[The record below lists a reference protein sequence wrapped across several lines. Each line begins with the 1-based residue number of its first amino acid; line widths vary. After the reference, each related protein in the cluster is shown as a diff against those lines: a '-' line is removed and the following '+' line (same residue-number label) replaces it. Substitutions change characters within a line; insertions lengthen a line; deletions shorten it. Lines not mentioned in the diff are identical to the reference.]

1 MMRRLALL
9 TALGSLA
16 LLAAGC
22 NNRTASANVDTAAFT
37 AALNTYY
44 QSHPSCAF
52 SEPITFPIDAG
63 QDADLDPSEVTQLQA
78 LADAGLVA
86 QKSSQQW
93 SAPQGPTHIRVHET
107 VSSYELTDQGKAA
120 WTANPGGGGNFCYG
134 SPQVT
139 SIDHESPEVSGQ
151 RYGVSFHFAAG
162 NLPAWT
168 GNAKVKA
175 AFPGIAAAAAGR
187 PQEGLATLTQSAG
200 GWQASG
206 VQAINS
212 APMS

>member
-1 MMRRLALL
+1 MRRLTLF
-9 TALGSLA
+9 TALGLF

-22 NNRTASANVDTAAFT
+22 NNKTASNSVNTAPFT
-37 AALNTYY
+37 AALNAYY

-52 SEPITFPIDAG
+52 SQPITFPIDAG
-63 QDADLDPSEVTQLQA
+63 PDADLDPSEVTQLNA
-78 LADAGLVA
+78 LAAAGLVA
-86 QKSSQQW
+86 KKSRQQW

-107 VSSYELTDQGKAA
+107 VTDYELTDAGKAA

-134 SPQVT
+134 SPHVT
-139 SIDHESPEVSGQ
+139 SIDHASAEQGTQ
-151 RYGVSFHFAAG
+151 RYGVSYYYSTG

-175 AFPGIAAAAAGR
+175 AFPNVAADASGQ
-187 PQEGLATLTQSAG
+187 PQAGLATLTQTAN

-206 VQAINS
+206 VQSINS